1 VYLRSN
7 GNFNLDTGLE
17 GDRSDL
23 LDNLAGGV
31 EVDETLVDLHLE
43 SVPGLGTLTA
53 RSLTGGDLQDLG
65 GESDGAFDS
74 QLLVLGT
81 VDEVVAELLQVADVR
96 RGKSDPNLVDLLG
109 DGCTS
114 RIVIFFL
121 RDVRHS

>member
-7 GNFNLDTGLE
+7 GNFNLDTRFE
-17 GDRSDL
+17 GDGSDL

-31 EVDETLVDLHLE
+31 EVDETLVDLHLK
-43 SVPGLGTLTA
+43 SVPGLGALTT
-53 RSLTGGDLQDLG
+53 RSLTGGDLQNLG
-65 GESDGAFDS
+65 GESDGALDS

-81 VDEVVAELLQVADVR
+81 VDEIVAEFLQVADVR
-96 RGKSDPNLVDLLG
+96 RSESDPNLVDLLR
-109 DGCTS
+109 DGCTG